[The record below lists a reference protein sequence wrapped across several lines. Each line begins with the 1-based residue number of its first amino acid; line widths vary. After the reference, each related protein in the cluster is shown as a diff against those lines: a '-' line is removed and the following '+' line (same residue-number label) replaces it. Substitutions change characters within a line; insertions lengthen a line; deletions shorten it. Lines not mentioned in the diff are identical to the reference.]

1 MAYVAAFLFLV
12 SSILILI
19 NYLQNL
25 YDVRRKVKITSY
37 RMVRKADGTKEQQK
51 IVEEYDQAP
60 GPTPI
65 PILGN
70 LATIGKYGKFFF
82 EFFVK
87 NFSFHHFRE

>member
-25 YDVRRKVKITSY
+25 YDVRKKVKITSF
-37 RMVRKADGTKEQQK
+37 RMVRNADGIKEQQK
-51 IVEEYDQAP
+51 IVQEYTQAP

-70 LATIGKYGKFFF
+70 LATIGKYGEFRFF
-82 EFFVK
+82 
-87 NFSFHHFRE
+87 

>member
-25 YDVRRKVKITSY
+25 YDVRRKVKITSH
-37 RMVRKADGTKEQQK
+37 RVIRNADGTKEQEK
-51 IVEEYDQAP
+51 IVQEYPQAP

-70 LATIGKYGKFFF
+70 LATIGKYGKFIFF
-82 EFFVK
+82 LVYVFDFK
-87 NFSFHHFRE
+87 